1 VNIPGQPVAHPNAYL
16 HALASYRAGRL
27 RDALQACV
35 GHLQSTHTPY
45 PATLALLGR
54 VLADSGHYPE
64 ALRELTRALDLDA
77 TDTSAWLSLAL
88 VNVRLKHWQSVQECV
103 LKALSNSPLDAE
115 VNAVSA
121 GLLLEIDDYPGAHEA
136 AQRASILAPTF
147 APGWFNLALA
157 LQADGSLAAALDAA
171 RRARSL
177 DPGNPAASGLVAELE
192 ADAGD
197 LAAARVTLAD
207 ALLRH
212 PDNPALLMQS
222 AWAAQRAG
230 DLHAATDTYTRLL
243 ALQPHNGAAV
253 SQLIF
258 CHKQLLDWSGLDG
271 FQQRF
276 RQEVAAGTPLLTPF
290 SFLSD
295 PSTRAEQRQCAKTWG
310 EGFIPD
316 EALRPA
322 PPAAETPTET
332 PARRLRIGYLSGD
345 FYEHPTAV
353 LLAGVLERHDRAR
366 FEVFAYSTGPDD
378 ASPMRAR
385 VIAACEHF
393 TDLRE
398 RRAETIAARIA
409 ADHLDVLVDLKGYT
423 EGAPTAALALRPA
436 PVQAHWVGYPA
447 TLAAPFIDY
456 LLVDRIVA
464 PPQHAADYAEAL
476 VWLPDACQP
485 NDRSRIAATPPSRQ
499 SVGLGDTDVVLAS
512 FNAAWKSN
520 PPVFDAWARVLA
532 ATPRSVLWLMARH
545 GADPAIANARRE
557 MANRGIASERIV
569 FATRRTQP
577 AYLALY
583 LHADLFLD
591 TWPYNAHTTAS
602 DALWMGCPM
611 VTWLGD
617 TFAGRVGASLVSA
630 AGLGELATDSVA
642 AYIELAV
649 ALASDAARRASL
661 RVRLAEARTHSPL
674 FDADAMARHVERA
687 YATMVEQHRSGV
699 VASFEVPRG

>member
-1 VNIPGQPVAHPNAYL
+1 MNIPAQPVAHPNAYL
-16 HALASYRAGRL
+16 HALASYRSGRL

-35 GHLQSTHTPY
+35 GHLQSLGTPY

-54 VLADSGHYPE
+54 VLADSGYYQE
-64 ALRELTRALDLDA
+64 ALRELTRALEMDS
-77 TDTSAWLSLAL
+77 TDSGAWLALAQ
-88 VNVRLKHWQSVQECV
+88 VHVRLKHRYSARGCIRN
-103 LKALSNSPLDAE
+103 ALSNSLLDAE
-115 VNAVSA
+115 VHVVSA
-121 GLLLEIDDYPGAHEA
+121 GLLLEMNDCPGAFEA
-136 AQRASILAPTF
+136 ARQATILAPTF

-157 LQADGSLAAALDAA
+157 LQASGSVAAALDAA

-177 DPGNPAASGLVAELE
+177 DRGNPAAAGLELRHE

-197 LAAARVTLAD
+197 LACARVTLAD

-212 PDNPALLMQS
+212 PGNPALLMQS

-230 DLHAATDTYTRLL
+230 DLRDATDTYAGLL
-243 ALQPHNGAAV
+243 ALQPNNGAAL
-253 SQLIF
+253 SQLVF
-258 CHKQLLDWSGLDG
+258 CRKQLLDWGGLDEL
-271 FQQRF
+271 QQRF
-276 RQEVAAGTPLLTPF
+276 RHEVAKGTALLTPF

-310 EGFIPD
+310 EGFMPD
-316 EALRPA
+316 EVLRPA
-322 PPAAETPTET
+322 PPAAETPSELS
-332 PARRLRIGYLSGD
+332 RRLRIGYLSGD
-345 FYEHPTAV
+345 FYEHPTSV

-378 ASPMRAR
+378 GSAMRAR
-385 VIAACEHF
+385 VTAACEHF
-393 TDLRE
+393 TALGE
-398 RRAETIAARIA
+398 RRAEAIAARIA
-409 ADHLDVLVDLKGYT
+409 DDRLDVLVDLKGYT

-436 PVQAHWVGYPA
+436 PVQAHWVGYPG

-485 NDRSRIAATPPSRQ
+485 NDRSRIATTPPSRR
-499 SVGLGDTDVVLAS
+499 SLGLGDTDVVLAS
-512 FNAAWKSN
+512 FNAAWKLN
-520 PPVFDAWARVLA
+520 PPVFDAWARILA
-532 ATPRSVLWLMARH
+532 STPRSVLWLMARND
-545 GADPAIANARRE
+545 ADPGIANARRE
-557 MANRGIASERIV
+557 MATRGITDERIV
-569 FATRRTQP
+569 FVTRRAQP
-577 AYLALY
+577 GYLALY

-602 DALWMGCPM
+602 DALWMGCPV

-642 AYIELAV
+642 AYVELAI
-649 ALASDAARRASL
+649 ALASDADRRASL
-661 RVRLAEARTHSPL
+661 RARLAEARTQSPL

-687 YATMVEQHRSGV
+687 YAKMVEQHRNGV